1 MSIPFLPPPPT
12 GDQWNNWA
20 ERLNSWLTLT
30 KDKLTFKS
38 ARHVASDDGI
48 LLWDRENKEPVITK
62 DGEFRPLVIQD
73 GSGMAYSNSNITAA
87 ATNTA
92 YDISW
97 DGIAD
102 ADQISLQNGTEI
114 HFDKGGMFLLA
125 FSVQIT
131 SSNANLKNL
140 WFWPAI
146 NGVDIAGSTMKVSID
161 MNSGTVVMSR
171 SALFNVSAG
180 DYLEARW
187 AVSDT
192 AVTLEAH
199 VAEAFC
205 PATPSV
211 TLSVTRIHQ

>member
-1 MSIPFLPPPPT
+1 MSYSFNPPPPT
-12 GDQWNNWA
+12 GDIRQWA
-20 ERLNSWLTLT
+20 ERLVAWLVRS
-30 KDKLTFKS
+30 KDRITFKQ
-38 ARHVASDDGI
+38 ADHTAVDDGV
-48 LLWDRENKEPVITK
+48 LLWDAVNKEPVITK

-87 ATNTA
+87 AINTA
-92 YDISW
+92 YDITW

-114 HFDKGGMFLLA
+114 HFDKGGMFMLA

-131 SSNANLKNL
+131 SNNASLKDL

-146 NGVDIAGSTMKVSID
+146 NGTDVAGSTMKISIET
-161 MNSGTVVMSR
+161 NGGTMVMSR
-171 SALFNVSAG
+171 SALFNISAG

-187 AVSDT
+187 ATSDI

-199 VAEAFC
+199 AAETFC